1 MKKKNLL
8 AMAVLLSVLQ
18 GSSCFAYMPTE
29 LIMEDKVY
37 DSFVESYDKAI
48 ALDAEYNNKD
58 AVYTFKEGAYIS
70 LEDIKLGDYLE
81 TYTPIYNDT
90 SHNLTVN
97 VGGALAENG
106 QRYEF
111 YLKAKE
117 YRVWNS
123 FYKGNGIVVTGE
135 GSDNNINL
143 NNANMIVDL
152 GEAISANSYP
162 GSKSYGIVIGN
173 IGDKNSLNIVANE
186 SNIDILSDNE
196 YGSIAAIYVTDDS
209 ELNINASG
217 KSDINII
224 GNFGRGI
231 ETSQVQN
238 SREQTAVNI
247 QGINDLN
254 IKLDTKSSLETYGIL
269 AHNEKFNINA
279 EGNIYIGSTSPD
291 KDIVCGLLIESERF
305 DVDFD
310 IAAKGNF
317 VIDNAAVGI
326 YARPSNFISGGDIG
340 KTDINITANS
350 VYINANRK
358 DSIKKTGLGIF
369 IQGSS
374 GQGRAFDN
382 IINSKGEDGINIDAE
397 GTGIL
402 VENWLESKVHSKFIA
417 ENGGINI
424 SSGSTGIYLFSGDGA
439 SDCINTKI
447 EADKD
452 INIYAKNDGI
462 ESVIR
467 NGSLNINSNEGNIN
481 IVAERDA
488 LKSGH
493 VWYGKDLYDEPDN
506 GSIALATGK
515 ILTNIT
521 AEKNVFLSGKE
532 TGIKYATVNS
542 AEADIKSNSGNVF
555 VLGEKNGIYL
565 DSQSIDKSAN
575 NIFYEGVGNLGKHDI
590 DIKAEN
596 GSVYIGSFG
605 ENGSMSAGGN
615 GVLNNGK
622 SKLNVEAGEL
632 VVIQGDKTALTTQK
646 QGDNVVK
653 GKEIILNSNGIGL
666 KAEGAN
672 DVVIG
677 YEKDYD
683 NKKTESI
690 SIIGNV
696 GAEIKASNLG
706 IDDVKNP
713 LNGKRYGYSDLIY
726 REDAKTEIAA
736 QNINIFGNEC
746 GLKISQA
753 ATAEGSDENAEICK
767 VWRNNN
773 INIEASGQLNIVAN
787 NGNAINVDGI
797 NHVDIVNEGSE
808 GNEGNTL
815 ISGKNIGINLT
826 ATSSL
831 AQNIAADGYE
841 YKDKI
846 EKDIAAYKDKTA
858 LDNIRENNKHVSD
871 EQWTTT
877 KGEEFSKGCENLA
890 NEFGCGSF
898 KEFYGKLFTDE
909 AFREE
914 FAKNLG
920 WKPDDI
926 LKMDPNGDPVEQ
938 WALLQ
943 RPDMTLEEL
952 REFLAKTNGELIIE
966 YDLEQ
971 NNCSNLKEYFR
982 LLVKKG
988 LTVPIVDS
996 IYDYDLGNEFSLFTK
1011 GKSLVIGSS
1020 KAINVDGGVES
1031 RIDAITN
1038 YIVATNYR
1046 EDDEL
1051 DNLDKAST
1059 AISVS
1064 NGGELDVDGYP
1075 NIIRAGRVDEEGFG
1089 SETAVS
1095 VTSGGILGIFTE
1107 IVDDDELGYE
1117 VVGKNILSGSVFADG
1132 EGSKLAIYAHSHA
1145 HNFIYSSA
1153 HGRSE
1158 NLEENGNDMHVVN
1171 AVFATNKAYVEIGA
1185 FNNDVDESLGVNHIY
1200 SKADLDGYNAEER
1213 EITVWAENGATV
1225 RIGGTVDIVASNSH
1239 NYLNGDGGNAL
1250 GIAIA
1255 AGNRTIKHNS
1265 DALNQEDK
1273 VSTVMLQYDSMA
1285 KDSFVTGDI
1294 VAGYR
1299 GLVDIGRYE
1308 TETNVL
1314 HVNGNILSENGGKSV
1329 VDFGNGGSW
1338 IGRADDYF
1346 AADKKNAVGF
1356 FESAFS
1362 DEVKES
1368 GTVDVAMD
1376 NGMWSVT
1383 GQSWLTSFTG
1393 GNNTIDMVNFTP
1405 EKNNSSRTNA
1415 VAIQSMNGENNK
1427 FIMSLDNVNRDDSD
1441 MLYIKDGNATINV
1454 EVNGTINGLESVS
1467 QENGLRFATVGEG
1480 IKLDKIAYQEDG
1492 KAFVRGKNGGFFNA
1506 KLFVERQDYAKD
1518 NQYNTEFNGGEELNA
1533 EKPGNAGVEDLFGQD
1548 IDKADNLVI
1557 VKVEREDMSDAGSTV
1572 LDLSKVNYSN
1582 AVYMDRFNKRM
1593 GEARFIDGDE
1603 GIWVRMRHDR
1613 IGKDDAFRS
1622 SNTMYEIGYDAK
1634 QLKEDGEH
1642 RVGFAMD
1649 YMDGSSSFSKVSGS
1663 GEVNRKGLWM
1673 YDSWIGE
1680 KGHYRDLVAKW
1691 GHLSNDFEF
1700 MSGAGEATGEFGN
1713 NVYSV
1718 SAEFGKKNDIGN
1730 NWYFEPQAQLQYA
1743 HVTGSD
1749 YVTTMDGADQTQI
1762 RNDAFNSLIARAGFR
1777 IGKDVDARSTVYLKA
1792 DVMHEFL
1799 GEQDVFANDGTTSGE
1814 WAKASYD
1821 HGGTWYD
1828 LGFGY
1833 STKLNE
1839 ASYVYIDVETSFG
1852 NDYEKTYQINGGVQW
1867 SF

>member
-18 GSSCFAYMPTE
+18 GSSCFAGVHQPQESILQDGIYK
-29 LIMEDKVY
+29 DFV
-37 DSFVESYDKAI
+37 DSTKQSI
-48 ALDAEYNNKD
+48 ILDEKYNNKD
-58 AVYTFKEGAYIS
+58 AVYTFEKGASFGVENFGSDYPYWPIKNNTEHS
-70 LEDIKLGDYLE
+70 LTI
-81 TYTPIYNDT
+81 
-90 SHNLTVN
+90 N
-97 VGGALAENG
+97 VGGDLDEFG
-106 QRYEF
+106 ERYKF
-111 YLKAKE
+111 DLKPNRTATI
-117 YRVWNS
+117 YIA
-123 FYKGNGIVVTGE
+123 G
-135 GSDNNINL
+135 
-143 NNANMIVDL
+143 
-152 GEAISANSYP
+152 P
-162 GSKSYGIVIGN
+162 GSNNSIALKNTNMN
-173 IGDKNSLNIVANE
+173 IGAYNDGGIGINVKTKY
-186 SNIDILSDNE
+186 SNIDKTFLNITMENSDININSINNNE
-196 YGSIAAIYVTDDS
+196 EDSRQAIYV
-209 ELNINASG
+209 ENGGILNITG
-217 KSDINII
+217 KGQSDINII
-224 GNFGRGI
+224 GNFLKGI
-231 ETSQVQN
+231 ETDQAESTE
-238 SREQTAVNI
+238 EQTAVNI

-254 IKLDTKSSLETYGIL
+254 IKLDSKLGLYTYGIF
-269 AHNEKFNINA
+269 ANNKKFNINA
-279 EGNIYIGSTSPD
+279 EGNIYIGPTSPD
-291 KDIVCGLLIESERF
+291 KNISSGLFIEGKRF
-305 DVDFD
+305 NVDFD
-310 IAAKGNF
+310 ITAKGNI
-317 VIDNAAVGI
+317 VIDNAALGI
-326 YARPSNFISGGDIG
+326 YAGHIGYVSGGDLG

-350 VYINANRK
+350 VYINANRM
-358 DSIKKTGLGIF
+358 DSLKKTGLGIF
-369 IQGSS
+369 IHSLP
-374 GQGRAFDN
+374 GRGRVLDN

-397 GTGIL
+397 GIGIL
-402 VENWLESKVHSKFIA
+402 VENNITAKVYSKFIA

-424 SSGSTGIYLFSGDGA
+424 SSGSTGIYLVSVESA

-493 VWYGKDLYDEPDN
+493 VWYAKDLYEGGFTN
-506 GSIALATGK
+506 ASVGLATGK

-521 AEKNVFLSGKE
+521 AEKNVSLSGKE

-555 VLGEKNGIYL
+555 VFGEKNGIYL
-565 DSQSIDKSAN
+565 DSQSIDKN
-575 NIFYEGVGNLGKHDI
+575 FYGDTGNLGKHDI
-590 DIKAEN
+590 DIKAEI

-646 QGDNVVK
+646 QGDNVIK
-653 GKEIILNSNGIGL
+653 GKKIILKSNGIGL
-666 KAEGAN
+666 KSEGVN
-672 DVVIG
+672 SIIIG
-677 YEKDYD
+677 YKKED
-683 NKKTESI
+683 NKLTDSI
-690 SIIGNV
+690 GISGNIGV
-696 GAEIKASNLG
+696 DLKANNLG
-706 IDDVKNP
+706 KYDVKN
-713 LNGKRYGYSDLIY
+713 NKDN
-726 REDAKTEIAA
+726 
-736 QNINIFGNEC
+736 QNIRINRDNNVTVVKSNNIDINGSKYGLNVSQEATAKESDNQADIYTVWKNNIVDIHANGNVNIF
-746 GLKISQA
+746 
-753 ATAEGSDENAEICK
+753 SDM
-767 VWRNNN
+767 
-773 INIEASGQLNIVAN
+773 GT
-787 NGNAINVDGI
+787 AINVDGI
-797 NHVDIVNEGSE
+797 NKVNV
-808 GNEGNTL
+808 
-815 ISGKNIGINLT
+815 KNIGNNTIKGKKQGVHLMLDSKLVKENIDYKKQMDDYINKKASDYIRVDSKINESDWNKT
-826 ATSSL
+826 YREVCENTYT
-831 AQNIAADGYE
+831 NILLKGTDYKSFTTY
-841 YKDKI
+841 YKDLLYGENSKALQQDIKNKLGVAIKPEQLKI
-846 EKDIAAYKDKTA
+846 MQEKYNDDPVKGMLFLIIGKNTHPSI
-858 LDNIRENNKHVSD
+858 LDSTLK
-871 EQWTTT
+871 
-877 KGEEFSKGCENLA
+877 
-890 NEFGCGSF
+890 
-898 KEFYGKLFTDE
+898 
-909 AFREE
+909 EE
-914 FAKNLG
+914 FAKLDKKTAEVVIESYLKELNLATLKDYFDKLVAEG
-920 WKPDDI
+920 KFEAINYNIDVKDEFNLETKGTNTILGGVNAFNIDGKLHALVKGDVNYFSSSNYRQDD
-926 LKMDPNGDPVEQ
+926 LGDEKQSSVAVNIVNRGDFRAEGN
-938 WALLQ
+938 
-943 RPDMTLEEL
+943 
-952 REFLAKTNGELIIE
+952 TNIIE
-966 YDLEQ
+966 A
-971 NNCSNLKEYFR
+971 
-982 LLVKKG
+982 G
-988 LTVPIVDS
+988 
-996 IYDYDLGNEFSLFTK
+996 
-1011 GKSLVIGSS
+1011 
-1020 KAINVDGGVES
+1020 
-1031 RIDAITN
+1031 RIDA
-1038 YIVATNYR
+1038 
-1046 EDDEL
+1046 
-1051 DNLDKAST
+1051 K
-1059 AISVS
+1059 
-1064 NGGELDVDGYP
+1064 
-1075 NIIRAGRVDEEGFG
+1075 GFG
-1089 SETAVS
+1089 NETAVKVQDGGKAVFVAKDGGNRLS
-1095 VTSGGILGIFTE
+1095 GAVFVGNAGNLEITSN
-1107 IVDDDELGYE
+1107 
-1117 VVGKNILSGSVFADG
+1117 VGDNTILSSTHGSNG
-1132 EGSKLAIYAHSHA
+1132 T
-1145 HNFIYSSA
+1145 
-1153 HGRSE
+1153 E
-1158 NLEENGNDMHVVN
+1158 NDVNVVN
-1171 AVFATNKAYVEIGA
+1171 AVFATGKDSAIKIDAG
-1185 FNNDVDESLGVNHIY
+1185 STGVNNIATDVQFA
-1200 SKADLDGYNAEER
+1200 SANQDGR
-1213 EITVWAENGATV
+1213 EITVWAHDGAGVNINGAV
-1225 RIGGTVDIVASNSH
+1225 KISASNGA
-1239 NYLNGDGGNAL
+1239 NYVNAAKGNAL
-1250 GIAIA
+1250 GVAVS
-1255 AGNRTIKHNS
+1255 AGGR
-1265 DALNQEDK
+1265 A
-1273 VSTVMLQYDSMA
+1273 LQYDGTALKPIDNIS
-1285 KDSFVTGDI
+1285 KVDINYTSDVKGSFISGDI
-1294 VAGYR
+1294 VSGY
-1299 GLVDIGRYE
+1299 GGQVDIYRDKAKD
-1308 TETNVL
+1308 NSL
-1314 HVNGNILSENGGKSV
+1314 AVNGNILAANKGV
-1329 VDFGNGGSW
+1329 TNVDFGNGGSW

-1346 AADKKNAVGF
+1346 AADKKGAVDF
-1356 FESAFS
+1356 FAPAFS
-1362 DEVKES
+1362 DTIKEE
-1368 GTVDVAMD
+1368 GKVNVTMN

-1852 NDYEKTYQINGGVQW
+1852 NDYGKTYQINGGVQW